1 MNWSAR
7 IDKKSDVDI
16 SGIMTYSVAMLCNG
30 SECLSGVE
38 ISGPPESIQQ
48 LISDKVVAFAGAYEM
63 ADTMPQVG
71 DVLSIIGTVDPTLSL
86 PKIEGVGVPDEPVAE

>member
-7 IDKKSDVDI
+7 IDRKSEVDV
-16 SGIMTYSVAMLCNG
+16 SGIMTYAIAILCDG
-30 SECLSGVE
+30 KECLNGVE
-38 ISGPPESIQQ
+38 IAGAPETIQQ
-48 LISDKVVAFAGAYEM
+48 LISDKVTAFAGAYEM